1 MSHTAEAGPARPGE
15 RQPEPRFRLAMR
27 WKLLGAFAG
36 AFTLVF
42 VFIAIW
48 VVYNSTANAMERVTA
63 QLAGTAVGGAQTI
76 DAEAFAALTQT
87 VPAVP
92 DESNPTGFTYPDS
105 LLYRQIARQ
114 LFRLTEVVPSSQP
127 YTYFR
132 DPADGQLYFAV
143 SAGYFYDPQ
152 FGVTYKQPVSE
163 VSGPET
169 IARMEQGLTRTTQEP
184 AYTDTFGDWISAY
197 SPILNSRGESVGAI
211 GVDYPLD
218 YVNEVQANARRDLVP
233 ILLGSYA
240 VLLLLV
246 LMVSGAL
253 VRPLRRLT
261 DATHRIADGEYDLEV
276 RSLVKSRFP
285 DEIYELGESFEI
297 MAAKVAARERSL
309 TKEVQRL
316 RVEIDTVKREQSVQE
331 ITGTDFFSDLKAKA
345 AVMRARMHEHDDAGD
360 DAGGDAGP
368 GDDAGAGAGPGDDAG
383 AGAGPGDD
391 GGRDG
396 DGTAAE
402 VP

>member
-1 MSHTAEAGPARPGE
+1 MSAGAETDSRRA
-15 RQPEPRFRLAMR
+15 EPRFRLAMR
-27 WKLLGAFAG
+27 WKLLAAFAG
-36 AFTLVF
+36 AFTV
-42 VFIAIW
+42 VFIFIAFW
-48 VVYNSTANAMERVTA
+48 VVQHATSNALERVKA
-63 QLAGTAVGGAQTI
+63 QLGGTAIGGAQTL
-76 DAEAFAALTQT
+76 DAQAFAALVRT

-92 DESNPTGFTYPDS
+92 DADNPTGYTYPNS

-127 YTYFR
+127 YTYFK

-152 FGVTYKQPVSE
+152 FGVTYKQPVNE

-169 IARMEQGLTRTTQEP
+169 IARMEQGLTRTTEEP
-184 AYTDTFGDWISAY
+184 AYTDTFGDWISVY
-197 SPILNSRGESVGAI
+197 SPILNDKGESVGAI

-218 YVNEVQANARRDLVP
+218 YVNEVQANARRDLAP
-233 ILLGSYA
+233 ILLASYA
-240 VLLLLV
+240 LLLV
-246 LMVSGAL
+246 LVLWVSGAL

-316 RVEIDTVKREQSVQE
+316 RVEIDTVKREQSVEE

-345 AVMRARMHEHDDAGD
+345 AVMRARMHEDDEA
-360 DAGGDAGP
+360 AGGST
-368 GDDAGAGAGPGDDAG
+368 AGASADGDAEAATDRPPAS
-383 AGAGPGDD
+383 
-391 GGRDG
+391 GRDS
-396 DGTAAE
+396 
-402 VP
+402 